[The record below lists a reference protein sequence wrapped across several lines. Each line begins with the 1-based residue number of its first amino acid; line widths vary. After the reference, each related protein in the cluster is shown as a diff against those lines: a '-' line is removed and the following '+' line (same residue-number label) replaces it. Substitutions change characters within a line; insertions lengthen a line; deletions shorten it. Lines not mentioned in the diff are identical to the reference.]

1 MINRE
6 KLSVRLKLEIENG
19 KMLHRA
25 GLKKALEL
33 VEGLDEDEVVEP
45 ELLLRE
51 VWRNLME
58 SKSCEHEVRY
68 DMFDDGSGS
77 WVALESDY
85 SPYMVSLDFSGDG
98 TKLENVQVYKKT
110 KTVVEDEKKVF

>member
-33 VEGLDEDEVVEP
+33 VEGLYEDEVVET
-45 ELLLRE
+45 ETLAME
-51 VWRNLME
+51 VYNNLME
-58 SKSCEHEVRY
+58 SEDCDLYVRH
-68 DMFDDGSGS
+68 DTFSDGSGS

-98 TKLENVQVYKKT
+98 TKLENVQVFKKT

>member
-45 ELLLRE
+45 ETLAME
-51 VWRNLME
+51 VYNNLMGSE
-58 SKSCEHEVRY
+58 DCELEVRY
-68 DMFDDGSGS
+68 DMFEDRSGS
-77 WVALESDY
+77 WVALESEE
-85 SPYMVSLDFSGDG
+85 SPYIVSLDFSGDG
-98 TKLENVQVYKKT
+98 TKLENVQVFKKI

>member
-45 ELLLRE
+45 ELLLLE
-51 VWRNLME
+51 VYRNLKE
-58 SKSCEHEVRY
+58 SEDCELEVRC
-68 DMFDDGSGS
+68 DMFKDGSGS

-98 TKLENVQVYKKT
+98 TKLENVQVFKKT